1 METGEIRRIDLIGF
15 LCPIPVH
22 ETRRVL
28 KDCVEG
34 ELIEVVCDDPETLHD
49 IPALCDRMGVIL
61 EKVEEEDG
69 EFRFLIAKG
78 TGELGQSPSPPTLD
92 NCSTVCC
99 RSIPHFRLVPKNR
112 GRQRRLPPT
121 ILETAP
127 TSAVARRRDL
137 KADPPAHRWWP
148 STFPTR

>member
-15 LCPIPVH
+15 LCPVPVH

-28 KDCVEG
+28 KDSVEG

-69 EFRFLIAKG
+69 EFRFLIANV
-78 TGELGQSPSPPTLD
+78 TGEL
-92 NCSTVCC
+92 
-99 RSIPHFRLVPKNR
+99 
-112 GRQRRLPPT
+112 
-121 ILETAP
+121 
-127 TSAVARRRDL
+127 
-137 KADPPAHRWWP
+137 
-148 STFPTR
+148 

>member
-49 IPALCDRMGVIL
+49 IPALCDRMEVIL

-69 EFRFLIAKG
+69 EFRFLIAKV
-78 TGELGQSPSPPTLD
+78 TGEL
-92 NCSTVCC
+92 
-99 RSIPHFRLVPKNR
+99 
-112 GRQRRLPPT
+112 
-121 ILETAP
+121 
-127 TSAVARRRDL
+127 
-137 KADPPAHRWWP
+137 
-148 STFPTR
+148 